1 MSFIDKHLRQ
11 SATYWER
18 TGVDSSGDTLFA
30 APRVVKV
37 RWEAR
42 TAVFTNAAGEEA
54 QAGAAVFVK
63 EDMNPGDFLFLGA
76 STTADPTA
84 VSGSREV
91 QGFSKIP
98 HLINLSLFERIA
110 FLAARSR

>member
-1 MSFIDKHLRQ
+1 MSFLDKHLRQ
-11 SATYWER
+11 SATYWKR
-18 TGVDSSGDTLFA
+18 TGVDNSGDPSFDTPKA
-30 APRVVKV
+30 VKV
-37 RWEAR
+37 RWEER

-54 QAGAAVFVK
+54 QAGAIVFVK
-63 EDMNPGDFLFLGA
+63 EDMNSGDFLILGT
-76 STTADPTA
+76 STTADPTE